1 MNHAEVGITA
11 ARGAAHDAPPDIT
24 HPDADILTL
33 AADLMRAGRPF
44 VMVTVTRTQG
54 STPREAGAR
63 LLWQPE
69 GEAGPGV
76 AAHPGGSRGTI
87 GGGQFEHLVLDA
99 ARECF
104 ARRESRVERLV
115 LGAESAQCCGGVME
129 VFIEYHGPGARLVVF
144 GAGHVAH
151 ELARL
156 VAFAGLDVVIVDD
169 RPEWNSAAR
178 FAGARRVSS
187 WQEGLALCAART
199 ASTIA
204 LVMTCS
210 HDTDFDVLHAML
222 SAERGR
228 VPAVVGLIGSR
239 SKRACLFSRLVASGV
254 DEARVQRVRCPIGVL
269 NLGKQP
275 QAIAISV
282 AAQVLNDARLLAAAG
297 SRA

>member
-1 MNHAEVGITA
+1 MNHADEDNVVGPA
-11 ARGAAHDAPPDIT
+11 AAHDALPDVA
-24 HPDADILTL
+24 HPEADILTL
-33 AADLMRAGRPF
+33 AGSLLRAGRPF

-63 LLWQPE
+63 LIWQPE
-69 GEAGPGV
+69 GEAGAWPGTL
-76 AAHPGGSRGTI
+76 PGGLRGTI

-104 ARRESRVERLV
+104 AKGESRVERLV

-156 VAFAGLDVVIVDD
+156 VAFAGLEAVIVDD
-169 RPEWNSAAR
+169 RPEWNSEAR
-178 FAGARRVSS
+178 FPGARRVTN
-187 WQEGLALCAART
+187 WDEGLRLCAERA
-199 ASTIA
+199 AHTIA
-204 LVMTCS
+204 LIMTCS
-210 HDTDFDVLHAML
+210 HDTDFDLLRGLLMAK
-222 SAERGR
+222 SAHG
-228 VPAVVGLIGSR
+228 PAVIGLIGSR
-239 SKRACLFSRLVASGV
+239 SKRACLFSRLIASGV
-254 DEARVQRVRCPIGVL
+254 DEARVQRVRCPIGVA

-282 AAQVLNDARLLAAAG
+282 AAQVLADARVIAAG
-297 SRA
+297 KAVT